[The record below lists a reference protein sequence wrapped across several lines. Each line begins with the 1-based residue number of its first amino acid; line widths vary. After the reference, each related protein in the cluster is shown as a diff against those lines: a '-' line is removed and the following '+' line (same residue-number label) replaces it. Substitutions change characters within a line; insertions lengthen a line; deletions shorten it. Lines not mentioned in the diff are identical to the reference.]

1 MNDKIESAH
10 VEIASLLNP
19 PDNTVQNFL
28 DLLLRVSVHQLAPS
42 HLNRTFNMFSHSS
55 HQSYSRSGLWFFF
68 AYSNVELAAQIG
80 SKKDFTF

>member
-1 MNDKIESAH
+1 MNDKRESAH

-42 HLNRTFNMFSHSS
+42 HLNGTFNLFLHLSHW
-55 HQSYSRSGLWFFF
+55 SYS
-68 AYSNVELAAQIG
+68 I
-80 SKKDFTF
+80 

>member
-1 MNDKIESAH
+1 MNEEREIAH

-42 HLNRTFNMFSHSS
+42 HLSGKFNILSHSS
-55 HQSYSRSGLWFFF
+55 HQSGVSL
-68 AYSNVELAAQIG
+68 AYLNVRAC
-80 SKKDFTF
+80 